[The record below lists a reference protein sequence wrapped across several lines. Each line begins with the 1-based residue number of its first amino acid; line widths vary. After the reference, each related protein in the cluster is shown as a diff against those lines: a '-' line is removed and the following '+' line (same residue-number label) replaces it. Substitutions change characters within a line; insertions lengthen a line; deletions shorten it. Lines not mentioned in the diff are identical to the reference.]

1 MEQKDT
7 IELSIVLACY
17 NAESYLRESVQQLIE
32 TMSVTRYNNSYEL
45 IFVDDRSM
53 DGTVRVIE
61 DLVLSYQEVRTHLI
75 LHERNTGRGRTVTDG
90 LLAARGRIAG
100 FLDIDLE
107 TPAHYIPAAAL
118 AIERGADVAS
128 AVRVYKLLWHSIFRQ
143 LMSYAYHGLERFA
156 LQLPLKD
163 TEAGFKFFNLER
175 ILPVLAQCTDPG
187 WFWDTEIMARSYFSG
202 LKIVELPTL
211 FIKRYDKPSTVR
223 PIHDSIEY
231 LRNLAAFRRVARDLC
246 AGYSNGSWG
255 TTPEAGRTLS
265 GAPSAVGGELDGG
278 SE

>member
-1 MEQKDT
+1 MEQKDGV
-7 IELSIVLACY
+7 ELSIVLACY
-17 NAESYLRESVQQLIE
+17 NAESHLRESVQQLIE

-45 IFVDDRSM
+45 IFVDDGSM
-53 DGTVRVIE
+53 DGTVRIIE
-61 DLVLSYQEVRTHLI
+61 DFVLSHQEVRTRLI

-100 FLDIDLE
+100 FLDTDLE
-107 TPAHYIPAAAL
+107 TSAHYIPAAAL
-118 AIERGADVAS
+118 AIERGADVVS

-143 LMSYAYHGLERFA
+143 LMSYAYHGLERVA

-163 TEAGFKFFNLER
+163 TEAGFKFFNMKR

-223 PIHDSIEY
+223 PIHDTIEY
-231 LRNLAAFRRVARDLC
+231 LRNLAAFSRVARDLR
-246 AGYSNGSWG
+246 AGNRNGSRG
-255 TTPEAGRTLS
+255 TAPEIGGTLS
-265 GAPSAVGGELDGG
+265 GAPSTIAGDLDRGGE
-278 SE
+278 